1 MLTALTAQVH
11 PAEDRFSPKRAR
23 PHTSLPSCPSPTV
36 GQGQG
41 GLKRPVFSCAI
52 WTMHRYAMAEVVEM
66 LNTRDS
72 CLILMALFEDDLI
85 VHLIW
90 ISFFLILN
98 KVWLRESCSA
108 WAD

>member
-1 MLTALTAQVH
+1 
-11 PAEDRFSPKRAR
+11 
-23 PHTSLPSCPSPTV
+23 
-36 GQGQG
+36 
-41 GLKRPVFSCAI
+41 
-52 WTMHRYAMAEVVEM
+52 MHRYAMAEVVEM